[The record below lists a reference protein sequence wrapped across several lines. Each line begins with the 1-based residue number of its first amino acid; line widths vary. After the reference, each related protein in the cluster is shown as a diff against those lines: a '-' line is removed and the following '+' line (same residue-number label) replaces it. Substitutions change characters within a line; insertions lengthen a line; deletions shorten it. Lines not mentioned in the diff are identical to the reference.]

1 MDETPHPLAQTLA
14 TLLRRTRSSAPRFAV
29 VLGAGSGRNLPPLI
43 GADVHVDLIEPDPA
57 RAQAVAARFDR
68 EPLLRVIRAEYT
80 DASVFAHEYVA
91 ALSTHALLHGTAEH
105 IAAMIGALAGVM
117 APDADLFLT
126 FGSTSDPR
134 FGKGT
139 RIAAATWA
147 SPDGPEAGVPHT
159 YFDEG
164 TLRTLLRAFD
174 IISLDETPARE
185 LVGSWAHDDSQN
197 TPGIVHWFAHA
208 KASEF

>member
-14 TLLRRTRSSAPRFAV
+14 GLLRRARSSAPRFAV

-43 GADVHVDLIEPDPA
+43 SAGVYVDVVEANTA
-57 RAQAVAARFDR
+57 RAQAVAARFAR
-68 EPLLRVIRAEYT
+68 EPLLRVIHTEYS
-80 DASVFAHEYVA
+80 DASAFTHDYVA

-105 IAAMIGALAGVM
+105 IGAAVNVLAKVM

-134 FGKGT
+134 FGKGEH
-139 RIAAATWA
+139 IATATWA
-147 SPDGPEAGVPHT
+147 SPDGFEAGVPHT

-164 TLRTLLRAFD
+164 ELRTLLRAFD
-174 IISLDETPARE
+174 IISLQETSVRDV
-185 LVGSWAHDDSQN
+185 VGRWAHEAPPAPE
-197 TPGIVHWFAHA
+197 TIHWFAHA

>member
-14 TLLRRTRSSAPRFAV
+14 ALLRRAHGNTPRFVV
-29 VLGAGSGRNLPPLI
+29 VLGAGSGRNLPPLLAT
-43 GADVHVDLIEPDPA
+43 GVHVDVIEPDAA
-57 RAQAVAARFDR
+57 RAQAVAARFAR
-68 EPLLRVIRAEYT
+68 EPLLRVIQAEYT
-80 DASVFAHEYVA
+80 GAAVFTHEYVG
-91 ALSTHALLHGTAEH
+91 ALSTHGLLHGTAEH
-105 IAAMIGALAGVM
+105 IATMMGVLAGVM

-126 FGSTSDPR
+126 FGSTSDSR

-139 RIAAATWA
+139 RITAATWA
-147 SPDGPEAGVPHT
+147 SPDGPETGVPHT

-174 IISLDETPARE
+174 VISLDETPARE
-185 LVGSWAHDDSQN
+185 LVGSWAHDAQN

>member
-29 VLGAGSGRNLPPLI
+29 VLGAGSGRNLAPLI
-43 GADVHVDLIEPDPA
+43 DAGVHVDVIETDTA
-57 RAQAVAARFDR
+57 RAQTVAARFAR
-68 EPLLRVIRAEYT
+68 EPLLRVIHAEYT
-80 DASVFAHEYVA
+80 DASAFTHKYVA
-91 ALSTHALLHGTAEH
+91 ALSTHALLHGTTEH
-105 IAAMIGALAGVM
+105 IAAAVSVLTSVM
-117 APDADLFLT
+117 APDAELFLT

-134 FGKGT
+134 FGEGT

-147 SPDGPEAGVPHT
+147 SADGSEAGVPHT

-164 TLRTLLRAFD
+164 ALRALLRAFD
-174 IISLDETPARE
+174 IISLEETPVRE
-185 LVGSWAHDDSQN
+185 LVGSWAHEE
-197 TPGIVHWFAHA
+197 PRAPEIIHWWAHV